1 MSEIV
6 LTAFVYL
13 TVVTLTVTLFS
24 VGIAVVQLIED
35 TPMVRKKIWDLKN
48 KGILKA

>member
-35 TPMVRKKIWDLKN
+35 TPMVRKKIWALKS
-48 KGILKA
+48 KGVLKA